1 MYQDDRDT
9 CIEVLEKEFTL
20 VMDALKV
27 GKAGRAR
34 AIEGASPRSS
44 TDRETDG
51 RDDRGKGPST
61 IGEVDAAL
69 TVVEEQ
75 LAQVSSD
82 SAAVNERM
90 HLLNEIVLRVEGGAE
105 ADILAGAD
113 SSPKPSTMRAAV
125 DAPSRSNARSKNA
138 DRVARRRDQVRRT
151 SDDVKQQIE
160 ADATGTDAG
169 AIASMVM

>member
-1 MYQDDRDT
+1 M
-9 CIEVLEKEFTL
+9 
-20 VMDALKV
+20 
-27 GKAGRAR
+27 
-34 AIEGASPRSS
+34 
-44 TDRETDG
+44 
-51 RDDRGKGPST
+51 
-61 IGEVDAAL
+61 DAAL

-75 LAQVSSD
+75 LAQVSAD

-125 DAPSRSNARSKNA
+125 DAPPRSNARSKNA